1 MKQIPHSK
9 SAVALSL
16 SLILLAMTSS
26 SVQAQRGG
34 LSGDW
39 NITTEFGDSEFES
52 ILAFSRDRDG
62 NQSGSWIT
70 FFGMIE
76 LKNIQFENKQLSFS
90 QTFPGRN
97 GEQTSTFK
105 GSIEGRNLSG
115 ALTSERGESKMVGER
130 AARSSRAAG
139 DWAMTITAGEREYK
153 GTLALKN
160 ESSNSWAGTWKS
172 DRGEVKVTD
181 ITYRRGELS
190 FKRMIETQDSE
201 WETTFKGTIR
211 GDKLTGA
218 FSSDRGEAEGVGE
231 RINGAVIGTW
241 LLDVESEQGPR
252 QQRLLVHSDLSAL
265 FGSSAVDKVTL
276 DGDQLKFKIVSSFGD
291 REFESDFQGEL
302 SDGALTGE
310 LATSQGNRKVTGKKV
325 VRTSRRGR

>member
-1 MKQIPHSK
+1 MKQLPFSK
-9 SAVALSL
+9 SAIAFSL
-16 SLILLAMTSS
+16 SLILLAMTTSS
-26 SVQAQRGG
+26 AQAQRGG

-76 LKNIQFENKQLSFS
+76 LKNIQFEDNDLSFE
-90 QTFPGRN
+90 QTFSGRN

-105 GSIEGRNLSG
+105 GSIDGRNLSG
-115 ALTSERGESKMVGER
+115 ALTSERGDSKVVGER
-130 AARSSRAAG
+130 APRSSRAAG
-139 DWAMTITAGEREYK
+139 DWAMTIKAGEREYK

-160 ESSNSWAGTWKS
+160 GSSNSWTGMWKS
-172 DRGEVKVTD
+172 DRGEGKITD

-201 WETTFKGTIR
+201 WETTYKGTIR
-211 GDKLTGA
+211 GNQLTGT

-252 QQRLLVHSDLSAL
+252 QQRLRVHSDLSAL
-265 FGSSAVDKVTL
+265 FGSTEVEKVTL
-276 DGDQLKFKIVSSFGD
+276 DGHQLKFKIVSHFGD
-291 REFESDFQGEL
+291 REFESDFQGKL

-310 LATSQGNRKVTGKKV
+310 LATPQGNRKVTGKKI
-325 VRTSRRGR
+325 VRTSGRGR